1 MLAYLLRRL
10 LYAIPILIGVNLIT
24 FALFFVVNTPDDMAR
39 MQLGVKRVTPEAI
52 AKWKGERGY
61 DKPLFINEAASG
73 IAIVTDTIFFGKSAR
88 MFAGDFGRAED
99 GRDIAREIVSR
110 MGPSLAIALPTFV
123 LGLWVT
129 VAFALLL
136 AFFRA
141 TYLDFWGVVL
151 CVAMMSI
158 SGLFYIIGGQYLIS
172 KLWKLVPIS
181 GYGGAVNAF
190 DAWKFLIL
198 PVLIGVVSGIG
209 SSTRW
214 YRTIFLEEINKDY
227 VRTARAKGL
236 SERTVLFRHV
246 LRNALIP
253 ILTGVVVVIPLLF
266 MGSLLT
272 ESFFGIPG
280 LGSYTIDAINAQ
292 DFAVVRAMVFIGS
305 VLYIAGLILT
315 DLSYTLVDPRI
326 RFNG

>member
-1 MLAYLLRRL
+1 MLAYIVRRL
-10 LYAIPILIGVNLIT
+10 LYALPILIGVNLIT

-52 AKWKGERGY
+52 AKWKAERGY
-61 DKPLFINEAASG
+61 DRPLFINPAAAG
-73 IAIVTDTIFFGKSAR
+73 VGVVTETIFFAKSVR

-99 GRDIAREIVSR
+99 GRDIAREIRLR
-110 MGPSLAIALPTFV
+110 MGPSLAIAVPTFV
-123 LGLWVT
+123 LGLLVS
-129 VAFALLL
+129 VSFALLL
-136 AFFRA
+136 TFFRA
-141 TYLDFWGVVL
+141 GALDFWGVVV

-158 SGLFYIIGGQYLIS
+158 SGLFYIIGGQYLVS
-172 KLWKLVPIS
+172 KLWRLVPIS
-181 GYGGAVNAF
+181 GYAGGV

-198 PVLIGVVSGIG
+198 PVVIGVVSGIG
-209 SSTRW
+209 ASTRW
-214 YRTIFLEEINKDY
+214 YRTMFLEEIAKDY

-236 SERTVLFRHV
+236 SEVVVLFRHV

-266 MGSLLT
+266 MGSLLS

-305 VLYIAGLILT
+305 VLYIVGLILT

-326 RFNG
+326 RFA

>member
-1 MLAYLLRRL
+1 MLAYIVRRL

-52 AKWKGERGY
+52 EKWKVERGY
-61 DKPLFINEAASG
+61 DKPLLINAQASG
-73 IAIVTDTIFFGKSAR
+73 MATLTDTVFFQKSAL
-88 MFAGDFGRAED
+88 MFVGDFGRAED
-99 GRDIAREIVSR
+99 GRDIAREISAR
-110 MGPSLAIALPTFV
+110 MGPSLAIALPTFI
-123 LGLWVT
+123 LGLFVT
-129 VAFALLL
+129 VTFALTL

-141 TYLDFWGVVL
+141 TAFDFWGVVL

-172 KLWKLVPIS
+172 KVWRLVPIS
-181 GYGGAVNAF
+181 GFGDGL
-190 DAWKFLIL
+190 DAWRFLVL

-209 SSTRW
+209 SSARW
-214 YRTIFLEEINKDY
+214 YRTIFLEEVGKDY

-236 SERTVLFRHV
+236 PETIVFFRHV
-246 LRNALIP
+246 LRNAMIP

-292 DFAVVRAMVFIGS
+292 DFAVVRSMVFIGS
-305 VLYIAGLILT
+305 LLYIVGLILT
-315 DLSYTLVDPRI
+315 DISYTLVDPRI
-326 RFNG
+326 RFA

>member
-1 MLAYLLRRL
+1 MFAYLVRRL

-24 FALFFVVNTPDDMAR
+24 FALFFIVNSPDDMAR

-52 AKWKGERGY
+52 EKWKAERGY
-61 DKPLFINEAASG
+61 DKPLFINTQRSG
-73 IAIVTDTIFFGKSAR
+73 LAVVTETVLFSKSAR
-88 MFAGDFGRAED
+88 MFVGDFGRAED
-99 GRDIAREIVSR
+99 GRDIAREITTR
-110 MGPSLAIALPTFV
+110 MGPSLAIALPTFI
-123 LGLWVT
+123 LGLLVS
-129 VAFALLL
+129 VSLALLL

-141 TYLDFWGVVL
+141 SYLDFWGVVL
-151 CVAMMSI
+151 CVAAMSI

-172 KLWKLVPIS
+172 KLWRLVPIS
-181 GYGGAVNAF
+181 GYSSEI

-198 PVLIGVVSGIG
+198 PVVIGVVSGIG
-209 SSTRW
+209 SSARW
-214 YRTIFLEEINKDY
+214 YRTIFLEEIGKDY

-236 SERTVLFRHV
+236 SEITVLFRHV

-280 LGSYTIDAINAQ
+280 LGSYNIDAISAQ

-305 VLYIAGLILT
+305 VLYIVGLILT
-315 DLSYTLVDPRI
+315 DISYTLVDPRI
-326 RFNG
+326 RFEQ

>member
-24 FALFFVVNTPDDMAR
+24 FALFFVVNSPDDMAR

-52 AKWKGERGY
+52 EKWKAERGY
-61 DKPLFINEAASG
+61 DKPLFINGEAQG
-73 IAIVTDTIFFGKSAR
+73 VGRFTETIFFAKSAR
-88 MFAGDFGRAED
+88 LFVGDFGRAED
-99 GRDIAREIVSR
+99 GRDIAREITSR
-110 MGPSLAIALPTFV
+110 MGPSLAIALPTFI
-123 LGLWVT
+123 LGLFVT
-129 VAFALLL
+129 VSLALLL
-136 AFFRA
+136 ALFRA
-141 TYLDFWGVVL
+141 TPLDFWGVVL

-158 SGLFYIIGGQYLIS
+158 SGLFYIIGGQFLIS
-172 KLWKLVPIS
+172 KLWRLVPIS
-181 GYGGAVNAF
+181 GFAGGL

-198 PVLIGVVSGIG
+198 PVVIGVVAGIG

-214 YRTIFLEEINKDY
+214 YRTIFLEEIGKDY

-236 SERTVLFRHV
+236 SEITVLFRHV
-246 LRNALIP
+246 LRNAMIP
-253 ILTGVVVVIPLLF
+253 LLTGVVVVIPMLF

-280 LGSYTIDAINAQ
+280 LGSYTIDAIQAQ

-305 VLYIAGLILT
+305 VLYIVGLMLT
-315 DLSYTLVDPRI
+315 DISYTFVDPRI
-326 RFNG
+326 RFDR